1 MAAKHLDRFD
11 PNARQL
17 VAASVEWMDRYW
29 NESMGL
35 LWDPGEQ
42 VDPHHPQSADHHM
55 VRETGW
61 YALGLLI
68 RDNEHDLE
76 RALRA
81 LDMILTHQFDE
92 PDQPYHGTFLRAPE
106 EPRPPAEP
114 LEWKHYDPNWR
125 EFIITTLSIILLE
138 YEERLPRSLVQ
149 KIDAAIPKAVE
160 GALARRLRASYTNI
174 ALMNAFMLC
183 FAGDRLS
190 QPAWFEHGENMAGEI
205 YRLFKLNNTF
215 EEYNSPTYYGVDLYA
230 LALWREYS
238 TSPLLRQLG
247 AEMEALLWADIAQFY
262 HAGLLNLSGPFDR
275 SYGMDMRRYVALVG
289 EWIWLIT
296 GKEQAPFPAMDRPFA
311 HAADFCFAPCVAI
324 LGAGVPPDVAPHFL
338 AFQGERQVERVISDS
353 PRRVATAWMSENIML
368 GAEHT
373 SSIKRGY
380 PQFHSAT
387 VYWKIGAD
395 DVGWIR
401 LLHFEPVDVRA
412 SQNRLDIS
420 GAGKLV
426 FRVCARNARA
436 DAIQADLWQLP
447 DLTVQVATST
457 QAVHVEQKPDGIE
470 IHYGADDGQSISC
483 MLTTQVAQA
492 L

>member
-1 MAAKHLDRFD
+1 MVTKHLDRFD
-11 PNARQL
+11 PKAWQL
-17 VAASVEWMDRYW
+17 IASSVEWMDRYW
-29 NESMGL
+29 DESMGL
-35 LWDPGEQ
+35 LWNPGEEA
-42 VDPHHPQSADHHM
+42 DPRHPQPADHHL
-55 VRETGW
+55 VRESGW

-76 RALRA
+76 RAIRA
-81 LDMILTHQFDE
+81 LDVILTHQFDE
-92 PDQPYHGTFLRAPE
+92 PGQPYHGTFLRAPE

-125 EFIITTLSIILLE
+125 EFIITTLAIILFE

-183 FAGDRLS
+183 FAGDR
-190 QPAWFEHGENMAGEI
+190 QGRPAWIEHGENMAKEI
-205 YRLFKLNNTF
+205 YRLFKLHNTF

-247 AEMEALLWADIAQFY
+247 AEMEALLWTDIAQFY
-262 HAGLLNLSGPFDR
+262 HAGLRNLSGPFDR

-311 HAADFCFAPCVAI
+311 HVADFYFAPCVAI
-324 LGAGVPPDVAPHFL
+324 LGARVPPDVAPHFL

-353 PRRVATAWMSENIML
+353 PRRVATVWMGQDIML

-373 SSIKRGY
+373 SNTKRGY
-380 PQFHSAT
+380 PQFHPAT

-401 LLHFEPVDVRA
+401 LLHSEPVDVRA
-412 SQNRLDIS
+412 SQNRLDIA

-426 FRVCARNARA
+426 FQVCAPNARA
-436 DAIQADLWQLP
+436 DAIHTDLWQLP
-447 DLTVQVATST
+447 DLTVQVATPSV
-457 QAVHVEQKPDGIE
+457 AVHVEHRPDWIE
-470 IHYGADDGQSISC
+470 IYYGADNGQSISC
-483 MLTTQVAQA
+483 TLTTRVAQA